1 MGVWNW
7 LRAAAVTAIAMT
19 GLTVVAPPASAATR
33 LGGINLSAYCQKTVN
48 PGDASI
54 ARLVE
59 NHARGWRCVD
69 SMWMGAPFGW
79 ATYNV
84 RGMDLDHACRLQYGG
99 GAYKVL
105 EQNHA
110 QGWACYR

>member
-1 MGVWNW
+1 MGLRNW
-7 LRAAAVTAIAMT
+7 LSAAAVTVIVT
-19 GLTVVAPPASAATR
+19 SGLAVMAPSASAATR
-33 LGGINLSAYCQKTVN
+33 LGGINLGAYCQKTVA
-48 PGDASI
+48 PGDASV

-69 SMWMGAPFGW
+69 SMWMGAPYGW
-79 ATYNV
+79 ATYRV
-84 RGMDLDHACRLQYGG
+84 REMDLNHACRLQYGG
-99 GAYKVL
+99 GAYAKL

>member
-1 MGVWNW
+1 MNARNW
-7 LRAAAVTAIAMT
+7 LSAAAVTVTAAAALAVM
-19 GLTVVAPPASAATR
+19 APPASAATR
-33 LGGINLSAYCQKTVN
+33 LGGINLGAYCQKTVA
-48 PGDASI
+48 PGDASV

-59 NHARGWRCVD
+59 NHARGWRCID

-79 ATYNV
+79 ATYRV
-84 RGMDLDHACRLQYGG
+84 REMDLNHACRLQYGG
-99 GAYKVL
+99 SAYAVL

>member
-1 MGVWNW
+1 MRVRNW
-7 LRAAAVTAIAMT
+7 LSAAAVTVMIT
-19 GLTVVAPPASAATR
+19 SGLAVMAPLASAATR
-33 LGGINLSAYCQKTVN
+33 LGGIDLGAYCQRTVN

-54 ARLVE
+54 AYLVE

-79 ATYNV
+79 ATYRV
-84 RGMDLDHACRLQYGG
+84 RDMDLNYACSLQYGG
-99 GAYKVL
+99 GAYAVL

-110 QGWACYR
+110 RGWACYR